1 MTTYLVDAAF
11 IMISI
16 AGDTSISSGHLHV
29 CYFVSLFN
37 FLSTFEILWPVVH
50 GTILA
55 QQTGSGLHNDSILR
69 SCRLGLWEVVQAK
82 ELKMP
87 S

>member
-29 CYFVSLFN
+29 C
-37 FLSTFEILWPVVH
+37 
-50 GTILA
+50 
-55 QQTGSGLHNDSILR
+55 
-69 SCRLGLWEVVQAK
+69 
-82 ELKMP
+82 
-87 S
+87 